1 MPPADAPA
9 TLPPPVTRAGRAPAV
24 VFGLTSLG
32 AFVTSLDLSIV
43 NVAFP
48 SISRSFTGASTAGL
62 AWILTGYSIVF
73 GSLLV
78 IGGRV
83 GDRSGR
89 RRTFFSGLAVF
100 GVGSLL
106 CGLAPSAA
114 LLVAGRL
121 LQGAGAAFTLPS
133 SLGLLLAAFGPERRS
148 QMVALWS
155 GIGAL
160 AVATGPTLGA
170 LLITEWGWRLVFM
183 VNVPICAATI
193 LIGSRV
199 LEESRHPSDRRID
212 FGGVALLS
220 VALAALV
227 LAISEGPDW
236 GWAGP
241 RTLGAL
247 AVCAVLLPAFVW
259 RCRVSPEPA
268 IDLSLLR
275 SSTLTL
281 ADTATAVYAMGFFA
295 MLLGNILFLTGVWH
309 YSILHAGLAITPS
322 PIVVA
327 CLSGFAGRLAHR
339 VGFRPVLIA
348 GSAFFTGALVWYGTV
363 VGPHSDYL
371 GVWLPG
377 ALLAGIGIALTFPVL
392 GAAAV
397 SILPPAR
404 LAVGSALNQTARQI
418 GGAIGVAILVAVVG
432 SGHGPDALRHF
443 RNLWAFEAGTAALTG
458 VVAVAI
464 RRRPALATASAGVPA
479 AAPSCVIGEATQTA

>member
-1 MPPADAPA
+1 MTVAHPAGG
-9 TLPPPVTRAGRAPAV
+9 AGRAPAV
-24 VFGLTSLG
+24 VFVLTSLG

-48 SISRSFTGASTAGL
+48 SISRSFAGASTAGL

-78 IGGRV
+78 VGGRV

-100 GVGSLL
+100 GAGSLL
-106 CGLAPSAA
+106 CGLAPSAG

-160 AVATGPTLGA
+160 AVATGPSLGA

-199 LEESRHPSDRRID
+199 LTESRHPSEHRID

-236 GWAGP
+236 GWAAP
-241 RTLGAL
+241 RVVGAFAL
-247 AVCAVLLPAFVW
+247 CVVLLPAFVW

-268 IDLSLLR
+268 VDLSLLR
-275 SSTLTL
+275 SRTLTL
-281 ADTATAVYAMGFFA
+281 ANAATAVYAMGFFA
-295 MLLGNILFLTGVWH
+295 MLLGNILFLTDVWR

-327 CLSGFAGRLAHR
+327 SLSGYAGRLAHR
-339 VGFRPVLIA
+339 IGFRPVLIA
-348 GSAFFTGALVWYGTV
+348 GSAFFTAALVWYGTV

-371 GVWLPG
+371 GAWLPG
-377 ALLAGIGIALTFPVL
+377 ALLAGVGIALTFPVL

-397 SILPPAR
+397 SPLPPPR

-432 SGHGPDALRHF
+432 SGHGPDAVRSFRH
-443 RNLWAFEAGTAALTG
+443 LWAFEAGAAALTG
-458 VVAVAI
+458 VIATAI
-464 RRRPALATASAGVPA
+464 RRRPAAALAGAAGVAPAATTASVA
-479 AAPSCVIGEATQTA
+479 AEGAQTG